1 MKNIK
6 TYMVNLLILAALF
19 SCSSDDEMSE
29 VKNQSIR
36 IKAVALI
43 APNFPSTEGDVLEV
57 YGTISTKLV
66 VLNEKSDERILW
78 SRTSSNW
85 EPVGRIETSI
95 ASEDTEHVFT
105 VTEEEIKNT
114 SIEFHAKMWDK
125 DPDGNPNDYLG
136 ESIKSFQIDDFDT
149 VSLIEE
155 GTLFPVQLML
165 NDFDGITLLV
175 RCTAEY
181 I

>member
-1 MKNIK
+1 MKRPHFILK
-6 TYMVNLLILAALF
+6 LFIITVLL
-19 SCSSDDEMSE
+19 SCSSDDEMTE
-29 VKNQSIR
+29 VKTQSVR

-66 VLNEKSDERILW
+66 VLNEKGDVRILW

-155 GTLFPVQLML
+155 VTLFPVQLML

-175 RCTAEY
+175 RFTAEY